1 MDKEGNKGIGQ
12 MRSKTY
18 FKHGL
23 EKYRPSYGNTQITF
37 QTEGGEIA
45 SRFAVVT
52 ARANMKP
59 SELLNNQNFEI
70 TASLAG
76 DQIKIWHYNTTA
88 TAGVVLLTDLSG
100 KSLYTQVA
108 QLSNTELSLD
118 KALPSGCYLVSYKG
132 NNGQAT
138 ARFLVQ

>member
-76 DQIKIWHYNTTA
+76 DQIKIWHYNICVTFA
-88 TAGVVLLTDLSG
+88 V
-100 KSLYTQVA
+100 
-108 QLSNTELSLD
+108 
-118 KALPSGCYLVSYKG
+118 
-132 NNGQAT
+132 
-138 ARFLVQ
+138 